1 MYFYNRIINLSKMN
15 KKIIIISVALIII
28 VIGLSFNQNEDKNSN
43 MVFHVTLADPN
54 LYKNGIYSNTFTA
67 DNGNYFFKFVP
78 NGDSPQLLTIF
89 LKGENYNFSE
99 NFKLKGTL
107 HKTGISEYYTW
118 DYDGQKEFSVP
129 KQQIIAIEIKSNGN
143 ELGSVSVDIIRN

>member
-1 MYFYNRIINLSKMN
+1 MN
-15 KKIIIISVALIII
+15 KKIIIISIVLIIV
-28 VIGLSFNQNEDKNSN
+28 VIGLLFNHNDNKNSN

-67 DNGNYFFKFVP
+67 DSGNYLFKFVP
-78 NGDSPQLLTIF
+78 NGDSPQLLTIL
-89 LKGENYNFSE
+89 LKGKNYNFSE

-107 HKTGISEYYTW
+107 HKTGVSEYYTW
-118 DYDGQKEFSVP
+118 DYDGQKEFSIP
-129 KQQIIAIEIKSNGN
+129 NQQTIAIEINPNGN

>member
-1 MYFYNRIINLSKMN
+1 MN
-15 KKIIIISVALIII
+15 KKIVIISVVLITA
-28 VIGLSFNQNEDKNSN
+28 VIGLSFNHNDDKNSN
-43 MVFHVTLADPN
+43 IVFHVTLADPS

-67 DNGNYFFKFVP
+67 NNGNYFFNFVP
-78 NGDSPQLLTIF
+78 NGDSPQLLTIL
-89 LKGENYNFSE
+89 LKGENYDFSE

-118 DYDGQKEFSVP
+118 DYDGQKEFSIP
-129 KQQIIAIEIKSNGN
+129 NQQIMVIEINPNGN